1 MERIDKEKA
10 VAELHEK
17 MARAAVGIVTQIK
30 GIDVE
35 TVTDL
40 RKQLRE
46 QAVELRVIKNT
57 LARRAAKGTPL
68 ENLADDFKGP
78 VALAF
83 SYTDPV
89 TPAKVLTKFVK
100 ALPPERAEWIQ
111 IKAGVLSGK
120 RLDAAGVTALST
132 MPGLPEL
139 RGKMVGL
146 LAAPAAQIARIL
158 ATPAQQ
164 LARVIQAKSKAN
176 PTQEPKQA

>member
-17 MARAAVGIVTQIK
+17 MAKAAVGIVTQMK
-30 GIDVE
+30 GIDVA

-40 RKQLRE
+40 RRQLRE
-46 QAVELRVIKNT
+46 QSVELRVIKNT
-57 LARRAAKGTPL
+57 LAKRAAKGTPL
-68 ENLADDFKGP
+68 ENLAEDFKGP

-100 ALPPERAEWIQ
+100 ALPPERADWLK

-120 RLDAAGVTALST
+120 RLDAAGVAALSAL
-132 MPGLPEL
+132 PGLQEL
-139 RGKMVGL
+139 RGKIAGL
-146 LAAPAAQIARIL
+146 IAAPATQIVRIL

-164 LARVIQAKSKAN
+164 LARVLQAHS
-176 PTQEPKQA
+176 TQTEEGTKQE

>member
-35 TVTDL
+35 TVTEL

-46 QAVELRVIKNT
+46 QSVDFKVVKNT
-57 LARRAAKGTPL
+57 LAARRQGNPHGETRRRFHGSRGACL
-68 ENLADDFKGP
+68 QLQ
-78 VALAF
+78 
-83 SYTDPV
+83 DPV

-100 ALPPERAEWIQ
+100 ALPPERAEWLK

-120 RLDAAGVTALST
+120 RLDADGVAALSSCRVCRSCAASLSASSR
-132 MPGLPEL
+132 PLPPD
-139 RGKMVGL
+139 RSYPCHPR
-146 LAAPAAQIARIL
+146 AAAR
-158 ATPAQQ
+158 ASGAG
-164 LARVIQAKSKAN
+164 SFH
-176 PTQEPKQA
+176 EGPKQA